1 MNIIFENTKTFWFA
15 KFQIYIAQ
23 RNDFQRKE
31 KILEKVVLNIKKGD
45 IVSIFFFFFWH
56 IKMFLSDINL
66 KRILRTFALV
76 NLLKT
81 HPGFCPNVE
90 NEMTLNLVLGK
101 AFP

>member
-1 MNIIFENTKTFWFA
+1 MFW
-15 KFQIYIAQ
+15 
-23 RNDFQRKE
+23 
-31 KILEKVVLNIKKGD
+31 
-45 IVSIFFFFFWH
+45 
-56 IKMFLSDINL
+56 SDVNL

-81 HPGFCPNVE
+81 HPGFCPNIE